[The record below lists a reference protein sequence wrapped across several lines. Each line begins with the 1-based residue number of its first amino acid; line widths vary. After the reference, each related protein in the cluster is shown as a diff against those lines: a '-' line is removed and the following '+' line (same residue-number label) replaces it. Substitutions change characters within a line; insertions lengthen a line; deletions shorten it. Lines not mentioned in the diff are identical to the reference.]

1 MKRFNFNSNE
11 AVQNL
16 SVDNSI
22 NNASLWG
29 RFVEVLK
36 SICNLSSFQ
45 DYTEFTVDDRAQD
58 LSVFQSLAM
67 SSNVGCS
74 IAAIDNFT
82 AGLTDTDRYIA
93 QDYMQGISLGSIA
106 RRHGVSKSYVVKTLS
121 SVRSIM
127 D

>member
-93 QDYMQGISLGSIA
+93 QDYMQGISLSSIA